1 MPTPVDPAIRGVFD
15 YFQNL
20 NLLALVEDLRQGQT
34 ARRTWHARGQLCP
47 VAHGLPAEQQVR
59 EVCSADQELGYLNR
73 ACIFA
78 ARILGA
84 KPEEVVHFVEIW
96 DSEKISAHDLRQQ
109 LESLWNERLA
119 DADLMQEFLR
129 DNGRV
134 PDFEENSIDYS
145 PFRI

>member
-1 MPTPVDPAIRGVFD
+1 MPTHVDPGIRGVFD

-20 NLLALVEDLRQGQT
+20 NLLVLVEDLRRGQT
-34 ARRTWHARGQLCP
+34 VRRAWHARGQLCP

-59 EVCSADQELGYLNR
+59 EVCSADQEVGYLNR

-96 DSEKISAHDLRQQ
+96 DSEKISANDLRQQ

-119 DADLMQEFLR
+119 DADLMQELLR
-129 DNGRV
+129 DSSPAPEPEV
-134 PDFEENSIDYS
+134 DSIDYS
-145 PFRI
+145 PLHT